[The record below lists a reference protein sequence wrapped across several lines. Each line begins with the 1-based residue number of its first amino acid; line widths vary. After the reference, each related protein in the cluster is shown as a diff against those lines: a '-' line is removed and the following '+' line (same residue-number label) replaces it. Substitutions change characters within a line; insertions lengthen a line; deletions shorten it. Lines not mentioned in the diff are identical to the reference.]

1 MQELLAW
8 SRMADEKPLEE
19 QQKEKQGR
27 WYYKVSRVRKPFEEK
42 PLEEQQKKAKPFEE
56 QPTTE
61 EPLEDDQQ
69 QEERELLSV
78 CVCVEFWVMVEFII
92 KNTNHIILP
101 LLPCSLISLL

>member
-1 MQELLAW
+1 
-8 SRMADEKPLEE
+8 MADEKPLEE

-78 CVCVEFWVMVEFII
+78 CVCVLNSGLWL
-92 KNTNHIILP
+92 NLLLRILTI
-101 LLPCSLISLL
+101 LFCLFFSVRSSLSYSPNLAC